1 MRNKEVVSS
10 LCWVV
15 IGLGISIGSAFLGL
29 GSFRRPGPGMFHFII
44 GCAIFLL
51 SSCQM
56 GAQFRKKSDNMA
68 LWPHPG
74 GLKRV
79 ICIFLTLIFYA
90 ITLEYLGFILCT
102 FVFLAA
108 ILKIVIQKRWG
119 YALLVGSSVSIVTY
133 VIFKIGL
140 DVNLPQGLLGM

>member
-10 LCWVV
+10 LCWVI
-15 IGLGISIGSAFLGL
+15 IGISISIGSVFLGL

-51 SSCQM
+51 SASQM
-56 GAQFRKKSDNMA
+56 GAQFRKESDNVKM
-68 LWPHPG
+68 WPHSG

-90 ITLEYLGFILCT
+90 MTLEHFGFILCT
-102 FVFLAA
+102 FIFLTA
-108 ILKIVIQKRWG
+108 ILKIVVQKRWG
-119 YALLVGSSVSIVTY
+119 YAFLVGSSVSIITY
-133 VIFKIGL
+133 LIFKIGL
-140 DVNLPQGLLGM
+140 EVNLPKGLLGI